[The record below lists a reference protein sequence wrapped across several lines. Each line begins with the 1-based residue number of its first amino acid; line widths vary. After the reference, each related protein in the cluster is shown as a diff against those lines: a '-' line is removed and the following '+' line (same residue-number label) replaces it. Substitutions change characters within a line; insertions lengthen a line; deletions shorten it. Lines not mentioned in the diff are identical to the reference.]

1 MPFTFP
7 DPSVQTVVYN
17 HDTGERWEYSNGI
30 WELSDDQ
37 SPEPTP
43 APCPDPTPEPSCG
56 GTPSP
61 SPTHS
66 ALEEAIEELQA
77 EIILLRSDI
86 IELRA
91 ELSSAT
97 TANLILE

>member
-7 DPSVQTVVYN
+7 DPSVQTTVYN
-17 HDTGERWEYSNGI
+17 YDTGERWEYINGV

-43 APCPDPTPEPSCG
+43 TPDPDPIVTP
-56 GTPSP
+56 TP
-61 SPTHS
+61 TDNS
-66 ALEEAIEELQA
+66 ALTEAIEELQD

-91 ELSSAT
+91 ELQSAT

>member
-7 DPSVQTVVYN
+7 DPSVQTTVYN
-17 HDTGERWEYSNGI
+17 HETGERWEYVNGV

-43 APCPDPTPEPSCG
+43 TPTP
-56 GTPSP
+56 TPAP
-61 SPTHS
+61 DHS
-66 ALEEAIEELQA
+66 ALTEAIEELQA

-91 ELSSAT
+91 EIQSAT
-97 TANLILE
+97 TRNLILE

>member
-7 DPSVQTVVYN
+7 DPSVQTTVYN
-17 HDTGERWEYSNGI
+17 YDTGERWEYVNGV

-37 SPEPTP
+37 SPEPTTT
-43 APCPDPTPEPSCG
+43 TPNSNPIS
-56 GTPSP
+56 TTNPINN
-61 SPTHS
+61 S
-66 ALEEAIEELQA
+66 ALTEAIEELQA

-91 ELSSAT
+91 ELKSAT